1 MSRSVSSSSRQ
12 LHWPPPT
19 PSESPSLSAFPFSR
33 SSELKCRLESA
44 PMDRVI
50 GPASLP
56 LSSMAVMSTS
66 PARSERLTI
75 RMKPMRAGLP
85 AGRTSGRECT
95 AARPV
100 ETNAVEPSSAM
111 HARADHELPVKFRII
126 ARPPR
131 GQGSISGQG
140 RECSARPATRLAH
153 PSPHPSPIGQ
163 FPADSSPDRPPSGF
177 RARCSSLSRRDGPS
191 PTHSKNA
198 KSSVLLNGN
207 RCAPGEFS
215 TPRYRRSALCM
226 CFG

>member
-1 MSRSVSSSSRQ
+1 MLVTKPSPVRTKARGRMSRSVSSSSRQ
-12 LHWPPPT
+12 LHWPSPT
-19 PSESPSLSAFPFSR
+19 PSESPFLAFPFSR

-44 PMDRVI
+44 PMERVI
-50 GPASLP
+50 GPTSVP

-75 RMKPMRAGLP
+75 RTKPVRAGLP

-100 ETNAVEPSSAM
+100 GANAVEPSSAM
-111 HARADHELPVKFRII
+111 HARADHGLPVKFRII

-140 RECSARPATRLAH
+140 RECSARPATRLDH
-153 PSPHPSPIGQ
+153 PHPHPHPSPIRQ

-177 RARCSSLSRRDGPS
+177 RARCSSPRVGTSGLPLNRRTRS
-191 PTHSKNA
+191 P
-198 KSSVLLNGN
+198 
-207 RCAPGEFS
+207 RC
-215 TPRYRRSALCM
+215 C
-226 CFG
+226 